1 MFSGIVQETG
11 KVIEFVKEKDIYNL
25 SIDSSSE
32 FVSGLKKGA
41 SISVNGVCLTVKD
54 ANPEIL
60 RFDLVEETIKRTNF
74 QKINAG
80 DNVNLERSLKM
91 GDEIGGH
98 LVSGHIHG
106 TSKVVSIDMRDESWD
121 VEFSVEPFM
130 QDYILHK
137 GYVAINGC
145 SLTVGEVSKESFMI
159 HLIPETLS
167 ITNLF
172 QLQQN
177 SIVNVELDA
186 QFWAYAPQQT
196 PLGGTGRPC
205 ACVVACGAC
214 EDSLLL

>member
-1 MFSGIVQETG
+1 MFSGIVQESG

-32 FVSGLKKGA
+32 FISGLKKGA
-41 SISVNGVCLTVKD
+41 SVSVNGVCLTVKD

-74 QKINAG
+74 QKISAG

-121 VEFSVEPFM
+121 IEFSVEPFM

-137 GYVAINGC
+137 GYVAINGWPNC
-145 SLTVGEVSKESFMI
+145 GRSF
-159 HLIPETLS
+159 
-167 ITNLF
+167 
-172 QLQQN
+172 
-177 SIVNVELDA
+177 
-186 QFWAYAPQQT
+186 
-196 PLGGTGRPC
+196 
-205 ACVVACGAC
+205 
-214 EDSLLL
+214 

>member
-11 KVIEFVKEKDIYNL
+11 KVIEFVKEKDIYSL
-25 SIDSSSE
+25 SIDSSSD
-32 FVSGLKKGA
+32 FISGLKKGA
-41 SISVNGVCLTVKD
+41 SVSVNGVCLTVKD

-106 TSKVVSIDMRDESWD
+106 TSKVISIDMRDESWD

-137 GYVAINGC
+137 GDVAINGC
-145 SLTVGEVSKESFMI
+145 SLTVGEISKESFMI

-177 SIVNVELDA
+177 SIVNIELD
-186 QFWAYAPQQT
+186 QNT
-196 PLGGTGRPC
+196 
-205 ACVVACGAC
+205 VVIADTVKKYLDGK
-214 EDSLLL
+214 S

>member
-1 MFSGIVQETG
+1 MFSGIVQEIG
-11 KVIEFVKEKDIYNL
+11 KVKEFVKEKDIYNL
-25 SIDSSSE
+25 SIDCSSDLLSN
-32 FVSGLKKGA
+32 LKKGA

-54 ANPEIL
+54 SNPEML

-74 QKINAG
+74 QIIKAG
-80 DNVNLERSLKM
+80 DNVNLERSLKI

-106 TSKVVSIDMRDESWD
+106 TSKVISMDIRDESWD

-130 QDYILHK
+130 HDYILHK

-145 SLTVGEVSKESFMI
+145 SLTVGEVSSESFMI

-177 SIVNVELDA
+177 SIVNIELD
-186 QFWAYAPQQT
+186 QNT
-196 PLGGTGRPC
+196 
-205 ACVVACGAC
+205 VVIADTVKKYLDGK
-214 EDSLLL
+214 S

>member
-25 SIDSSSE
+25 SIDCSSDLLSN
-32 FVSGLKKGA
+32 LKKGA
-41 SISVNGVCLTVKD
+41 SVSVNGVCLTVKD
-54 ANPEIL
+54 LNPEML

-74 QKINAG
+74 QIIKAG
-80 DNVNLERSLKM
+80 DNVNLERSLKI

-106 TSKVVSIDMRDESWD
+106 TSKVISMDIRDESWD

-130 QDYILHK
+130 HDYILHK

-145 SLTVGEVSKESFMI
+145 SLTVGEVSSESFMI

-177 SIVNVELDA
+177 SIVNVELD
-186 QFWAYAPQQT
+186 QNT
-196 PLGGTGRPC
+196 
-205 ACVVACGAC
+205 VVIADTVKKYLDGK
-214 EDSLLL
+214 S

>member
-25 SIDSSSE
+25 SIDCSSE
-32 FVSGLKKGA
+32 LLSDLKKGS

-74 QKINAG
+74 QNIKVGN
-80 DNVNLERSLKM
+80 NVNLERSLKM

-106 TSKVVSIDMRDESWD
+106 TSKVISFDMRDESWD

-130 QDYILHK
+130 HDYIIHK

-177 SIVNVELDA
+177 SIVNIELD
-186 QFWAYAPQQT
+186 QNT
-196 PLGGTGRPC
+196 
-205 ACVVACGAC
+205 VVIVDTVKKYLDGK
-214 EDSLLL
+214 S

>member
-1 MFSGIVQETG
+1 MFSGIVQEIG
-11 KVIEFVKEKDIYNL
+11 KVKEFVKEKDIYNL
-25 SIDSSSE
+25 SIDCSSDLLSN
-32 FVSGLKKGA
+32 LKKGA

-54 ANPEIL
+54 SNPEML

-74 QKINAG
+74 QIIKAG
-80 DNVNLERSLKM
+80 DNVNLERSLKI

-106 TSKVVSIDMRDESWD
+106 TSKVISMDIRDESWD

-130 QDYILHK
+130 HDYILHK

-145 SLTVGEVSKESFMI
+145 SLTVGEVSSESFMI

-177 SIVNVELDA
+177 SIVNVELDQNTIVIA
-186 QFWAYAPQQT
+186 DTVKKY
-196 PLGGTGRPC
+196 LDGK
-205 ACVVACGAC
+205 
-214 EDSLLL
+214 S